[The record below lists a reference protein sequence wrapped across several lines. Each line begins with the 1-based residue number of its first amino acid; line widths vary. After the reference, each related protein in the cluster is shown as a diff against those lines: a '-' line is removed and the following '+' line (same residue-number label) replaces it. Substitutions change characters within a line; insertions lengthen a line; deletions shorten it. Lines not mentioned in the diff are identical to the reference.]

1 MSESYALDRQLLFVN
16 EYTHSCQYEFEK
28 MKESAHSKFNMD
40 VFITDTSRVEDI
52 NCYFY
57 AISITYL
64 PNRSLQRIGAIS
76 GKKAMSLCYTMA
88 DDLSELFKADMETL
102 ELNVTEVKTGLNPTK
117 YGLISQIEGMHLGS
131 NQYIV
136 LLYKQVY
143 PHDHLIFRD
152 FHFVRYDKENGFT
165 QKRKWQRA
173 SKLDTR
179 YFWLSDDYIL
189 NGCYIITQ

>member
-40 VFITDTSRVEDI
+40 VFITDTSKVEDI

-57 AISITYL
+57 AIGITYL

-136 LLYKQVY
+136 LLYKPSWPLNLPRFPLCSIWQ
-143 PHDHLIFRD
+143 
-152 FHFVRYDKENGFT
+152 
-165 QKRKWQRA
+165 RKWIYPKKKMA
-173 SKLDTR
+173 TSKQTWYKIFLVKW
-179 YFWLSDDYIL
+179 WLYP
-189 NGCYIITQ
+189 

>member
-40 VFITDTSRVEDI
+40 VFI
-52 NCYFY
+52 
-57 AISITYL
+57 
-64 PNRSLQRIGAIS
+64 RIGAIS